1 MYNEADDDGFMDCTA
16 KDVVFENMTMLQLG
30 GYDGIV
36 QVSLSRQVSIHCC
49 MLTPHGS
56 NPQVS
61 DGLTTL
67 IDVTLNCSSSGC
79 GVWLRP
85 GSACTLVMHRC
96 KVLGSSSSA
105 VQVGGGIIGG
115 MVAGKVGWRW
125 TGKLFFHGIGRLIR
139 LV

>member
-1 MYNEADDDGFMDCTA
+1 MFSNFT
-16 KDVVFENMTMLQLG
+16 
-30 GYDGIV
+30 
-36 QVSLSRQVSIHCC
+36 SLSA
-49 MLTPHGS
+49 
-56 NPQVS
+56 QVS

-105 VQVGGGIIGG
+105 IQVGAGWTGLEMDDNIRIGRIEIGG
-115 MVAGKVGWRW
+115 RKSLPR
-125 TGKLFFHGIGRLIR
+125 
-139 LV
+139 